1 MNILILNGPNLN
13 LLGIR
18 EPEIYGH
25 LSYNDLVNDLL
36 EYANK
41 RHVYC
46 EIYQTNHE
54 GELIDLLQEKMDQFS
69 HLVINPG
76 ALTHYSYA
84 LLDAI
89 KGCGYTA
96 VEVHLSDIHSREAF
110 RRVSVIKDACI
121 AQIYGKGFQGYKDA
135 IKLLQEGIQES

>member
-1 MNILILNGPNLN
+1 MNILVLNGPNLN

-18 EPEIYGH
+18 EPHIYGNR
-25 LSYNDLVNDLL
+25 SYNDLVNEILD
-36 EYANK
+36 YASE
-41 RHVYC
+41 RHIYC
-46 EIYQTNHE
+46 EIYQSNHE

-69 HLVINPG
+69 NLIINPG

-89 KGCGYTA
+89 KGCGYVA
-96 VEVHLSDIHSREAF
+96 VEVHLSDIHTREPF

-121 AQIYGKGFQGYKDA
+121 AQISGRGFQGYKDA
-135 IKLLQEGIQES
+135 ISLLQEGIQES